1 MTNEDRSPAADPLD
15 PVRLGF
21 DPEEVRARYRAERD
35 RRIRPDGSNQYLA
48 PTGDFGYYAV
58 DPYVDAEPDRAPLED
73 DVEVLIVGAGFGGL
87 LAGARLRQSGFDSI
101 RMVEK
106 AGDVGGTW
114 YWNRYP
120 GVRCDIESYIYL
132 PLLEELGYVPSEK
145 YARGEEIRQYT
156 RSIAQ
161 HFDLYRDACFQT
173 EVTSA
178 SWDES
183 LRRWRVTTDR
193 GDNITARY
201 AIFSSG
207 PFSRPKLPGIPGIDT
222 FRGHTFHTSR
232 WDYSYTG
239 GDQTGGM
246 HGLADKRVAVVGT
259 GATGIQCV
267 PALAEDAA
275 HLYVF
280 QRTPSVVDE
289 RANRPTDPEWAAGLT
304 AGWHERRRN
313 NFLAVLGGDR
323 AEQDRDMVADRWSDL
338 ALHYRQVAEEAGEE
352 ELTEQE
358 HELVR
363 EIADFR
369 KMNQVRERVDSL
381 VEDPETARALQPWY
395 RYECKRPTFNDEY
408 YPAFNRPDV
417 TLVDTGGRGVERITE
432 RGPVSHGVEYEV
444 DCIVFATGFQVGGS
458 HPAASG
464 LPLHGRDGVTLPEH
478 FSGGMRTL
486 HGFTSHGFPNL
497 FCMGPSQN
505 GVAPNFTHV
514 LDDQATHIAAMIT
527 ESAKRGAAY
536 VEPTAAAEQ
545 AWVDEMRRK
554 AGVDSALDECTP
566 GYYNNE
572 GHSSVVRSFY
582 RPDEL
587 EFAELLRR
595 WRAED
600 GFADVLVYPAENHD
614 SDGS

>member
-1 MTNEDRSPAADPLD
+1 MTNEERSLEAELLNPNE
-15 PVRLGF
+15 LGF
-21 DPEEVRARYRAERD
+21 DPEELRARYRTERD
-35 RRIRPDGSNQYLA
+35 RRLRSDGAAQYIA
-48 PTGDFGYYAV
+48 PTGDFGYYV
-58 DPYVDAEPDRAPLED
+58 TDPYVEDEPNREPLTD

-87 LAGARLRQSGFDSI
+87 LAGTRLRQAGFDSI
-101 RMVEK
+101 RLLEK
-106 AGDVGGTW
+106 GGDVGGTW

-145 YARGEEIRQYT
+145 YARGEEIRQHT
-156 RSIAQ
+156 INIAEK
-161 HFDLYRDACFQT
+161 FDLYRDACFRT
-173 EVTSA
+173 ELTGA
-178 SWDES
+178 TWDES
-183 LRRWRVTTDR
+183 RCRWRVTTDR
-193 GDNITARY
+193 GDDMTARY
-201 AIFSSG
+201 VIFSSG
-207 PFSRPKLPGIPGIDT
+207 PFSRPKLPGIPGIDD
-222 FRGHTFHTSR
+222 FAGHTFHTSR

-246 HGLADKRVAVVGT
+246 HKLADKRVAVIGT

-267 PALAEDAA
+267 PDLAEDAG

-289 RANRPTDPEWAAGLT
+289 RGNRPSDPEWAESLT
-304 AGWHERRRN
+304 AGWHDRRRED
-313 NFLAVLGGDR
+313 FLAVLGGDR
-323 AEQDRDMVADRWSDL
+323 TAEDMVGDRWSDL
-338 ALHYRQVAEEAGEE
+338 AHHYNAVADETGKD
-352 ELTEQE
+352 ELTSAE

-363 EIADFR
+363 EVADFH
-369 KMNQVRERVDSL
+369 KMNQVRDRVRSI
-381 VEDPETARALQPWY
+381 VEDEETARALQPWY

-408 YPAFNRPDV
+408 YPAFNRSNV
-417 TLVDTGGRGVERITE
+417 TLVDTHGRGVERITE
-432 RGPVSHGVEYEV
+432 HGLVSQGVEYEV

-464 LPLHGRDGVTLPEH
+464 LALYGRDGVTLPQH
-478 FSGGMRTL
+478 FSDGMRTL

-514 LDDQATHIAAMIT
+514 LDDQSVHIAAMIT

-536 VEPTAAAEQ
+536 LEPTPEAEQ
-545 AWVDEMRRK
+545 EWVDEMGRK
-554 AGVDSALDECTP
+554 AGVDRALDECTP

-587 EFAELLRR
+587 EFAATLRQ
-595 WRAED
+595 WREND
-600 GFADVLVYPAENHD
+600 RFTEVLVEAGQEHADERN
-614 SDGS
+614 